1 MMQSKFTPL
10 LDTGVVYS
18 CDVARRSRGAMSD
31 GHERG
36 KRQEKKEGRVAK
48 EMSLT
53 RHYPAVKGGSF
64 PKSTSPWRYPEDK

>member
-48 EMSLT
+48 EVNVPNATLSSSEG
-53 RHYPAVKGGSF
+53 RQFSKI
-64 PKSTSPWRYPEDK
+64 D